1 MSDTYDSRTDTL
13 AHIKR
18 VNELML
24 KSVHRMLERAAKHD
38 QSKLEEPEKTGF
50 DTVTVKLKGIKYGS
64 PEYEKARAELAPF
77 LAHHYAK
84 NSHHPEFY
92 GDKGIDGMNLFD
104 LMEMM
109 MDWYAATERMD
120 QGNIRRSLQIN
131 RDRFKIS
138 PQLYSILENTIT
150 EMGW

>member
-1 MSDTYDSRTDTL
+1 MTTPYDSRADTL
-13 AHIKR
+13 THIRR

-24 KSVHRMLERAAKHD
+24 EGVHRILDRAVKHD
-38 QSKLEEPEKTGF
+38 QSKLEEPEKSGF
-50 DTVTVKLKGIKYGS
+50 DAPKVSLKDIRYDS
-64 PEYEKARAELAPF
+64 PEYAMSRASLPH

-104 LMEMM
+104 LVEMM

-120 QGNIRRSLQIN
+120 QGNIRTSLKVN